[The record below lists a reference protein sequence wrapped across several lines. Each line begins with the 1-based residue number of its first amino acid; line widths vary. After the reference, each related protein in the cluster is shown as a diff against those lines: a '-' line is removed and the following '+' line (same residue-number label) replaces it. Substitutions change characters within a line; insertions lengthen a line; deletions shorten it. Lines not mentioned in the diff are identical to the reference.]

1 MAVPNQI
8 VYRLEDYRVEGGYI
22 TTPSG
27 INIHK
32 EIVSQMKMGNFS
44 KLGIQ
49 APPGTKFQINGISI
63 MMGRTGIYELD
74 EDVQVA
80 TLVFEEIP
88 NYEKDDEKTG
98 IALSEGISLMKEA
111 KELYNTYIIKDAETN
126 IEKYP
131 GNVDEDKNFTTQYWL
146 DYQKVMTGGTLSN
159 GTVITTGY
167 NTLIE
172 NARSQLLQGA
182 NGIYVANGTKE
193 LNNVIIDFLTEE
205 GGSGN

>member
-22 TTPSG
+22 TTPS
-27 INIHK
+27 NMDIHK

-49 APPGTKFQINGISI
+49 APPGTKFQINGIPI

-80 TLVFEEIP
+80 TLVFEQVP
-88 NYEKDDEKTG
+88 NYKKDDEATG
-98 IALSEGISLMKEA
+98 VALSKGISLMKEA
-111 KELYNTYIIKDAETN
+111 KKLYETYITVDADTN

-131 GNVDEDKNFTTQYWL
+131 GNMENGDYTTQYWL
-146 DYQKVMTGGTLSN
+146 DYQKVMIGGTLSN
-159 GTVITTGY
+159 GTVIESGY

-182 NGIYVANGTKE
+182 NGIYKAEGTKE